1 MLRVLVPGTGPGR
14 DGGTPTA
21 TASPRSSTT
30 PPRWSVHTRALNE
43 LSPSFTVPEEGPYN
57 NTMLNGRLNHKYYV
71 KLGTKIFQLGE
82 GGPSPGTE
90 KLREGYLTALVLTRP
105 AHLSRTRTFIRN
117 KSRGQSASFKS
128 LSRSSRQHHGHSR
141 PASIASAALLSGQT
155 RKVNINTHI
164 TAFSH
169 LLSL

>member
-1 MLRVLVPGTGPGR
+1 MWSRCYIWTLAQRSYLTGSYKDLANDHCIWNPI
-14 DGGTPTA
+14 
-21 TASPRSSTT
+21 SC
-30 PPRWSVHTRALNE
+30 L
-43 LSPSFTVPEEGPYN
+43 LI
-57 NTMLNGRLNHKYYV
+57 
-71 KLGTKIFQLGE
+71 IFE
-82 GGPSPGTE
+82 HPFSKGPSPSTV
-90 KLREGYLTALVLTRP
+90 KLREGSLTALVLTRP

-141 PASIASAALLSGQT
+141 PASTASAVLLSGQT